1 MLTYIQGLPEAVFGG
16 EQLQSKAYYIQQLPA
31 KDACFTTDSFNFFQ
45 DSYLCSNV
53 GLSMWILGWN
63 CERRSYLTACRS
75 PRLVPVIRG
84 SSMTE
89 RKCGTTLS
97 FTMSRSLGQGSG
109 RRPHLTPRLQAALR
123 FDVLEVALA
132 LRVSQRSHGLT
143 GSQDLKLSN
152 SSNFFKKLKT
162 NKIARFRKQDHHNLV
177 EAKESIPSDK
187 KFYYRRLG

>member
-1 MLTYIQGLPEAVFGG
+1 MDMKTSSRTNAYVHTRFTRSCVWRWTIAV
-16 EQLQSKAYYIQQLPA
+16 QSLLQQLPA
-31 KDACFTTDSFNFFQ
+31 KDACFTTHSFNFFQ

-89 RKCGTTLS
+89 RKSGTTLS
-97 FTMSRSLGQGSG
+97 FTMSRSLGQGSW

-143 GSQDLKLSN
+143 GSQDLKI
-152 SSNFFKKLKT
+152 SSCQTRQTTSQN
-162 NKIARFRKQDHHNLV
+162 
-177 EAKESIPSDK
+177 
-187 KFYYRRLG
+187 